1 MLKGKSI
8 LVAMFL
14 LALFAVSAV
23 SAADNATEDIADV
36 GETLPDEVI
45 SVEETQVTGQA
56 NDDETI
62 GETDDGTFTALQQKI
77 NGASVNATITLSN
90 NYTYDSGFNT
100 EGISINKDL
109 TIDGRGYT
117 IDGDKK
123 SRIFKVID
131 CNVVFKNITFINGHA
146 DVGGAM
152 WGGSA
157 VNCDFNGN
165 YADYGGAMMGGSAD
179 TCVFKDNTP
188 DDYSST
194 KVFGPS
200 LSVENYTSYYNS
212 GDKLVFNL
220 STHSGMR
227 VTNRNITIDIFTSD
241 SYYVYTYYSLS
252 DGWVVPLVP
261 GRYIASCKATDFDM
275 EPVTATLTIKPINL
289 TAAYTVSALDD
300 GFSVNITVS
309 TDPAIN
315 DNLTVRFNGKEY
327 SVEAING
334 TASFTSDKVY
344 SGNYSTEVFYAGS
357 DIYFNSSTEITA
369 VVKSANVT
377 MLGTFTHYYYNDDM
391 GSDSEKGISK
401 VQVVDADGNPIKN
414 GVVTITF
421 GDMYKLKVKTGSDGV
436 AEFTK
441 AYMPGTY
448 SVSVQYNNKTTKLG
462 NLVLK
467 SVVSLPKL
475 SKVSKSAKATT
486 IKITLKGT
494 GPIKGKTVIVTFMK
508 KQYTIKTDKNGVAQ
522 FKVTQSMVSKLITG
536 KTYKIRAT
544 YRMDSV
550 AQGIQIL
557 K

>member
-1 MLKGKSI
+1 VNCTFIGNH
-8 LVAMFL
+8 A
-14 LALFAVSAV
+14 
-23 SAADNATEDIADV
+23 N
-36 GETLPDEVI
+36 
-45 SVEETQVTGQA
+45 TGGGA
-56 NDDETI
+56 I
-62 GETDDGTFTALQQKI
+62 W
-77 NGASVNATITLSN
+77 NGLIM
-90 NYTYDSGFNT
+90 
-100 EGISINKDL
+100 
-109 TIDGRGYT
+109 
-117 IDGDKK
+117 
-123 SRIFKVID
+123 D
-131 CNVVFKNITFINGHA
+131 CTFINNYVINEPDGPL
-146 DVGGAM
+146 GGAM
-152 WGGSA
+152 FKGSAVNCTFIGNHADGRESSGGAMSAGSAVNCTFINNSAERGGAIGGASA
-157 VNCDFNGN
+157 VNCDFYGN
-165 YADYGGAMMGGSAD
+165 SAIRYGVMHGNSAD
-179 TCVFKDNTP
+179 TCVCKDNTP
-188 DDYSST
+188 NDYASYVT
-194 KVFGPS
+194 IYGPS
-200 LSVENYTSYYNS
+200 LSVEDYTSFYNS
-212 GDKLVFNL
+212 GDKLLFNL

-241 SYYVYTYYSLS
+241 GYYFGTYYSLS

-275 EPVTATLTIKPINL
+275 EPVTATLTIKPVNL

-344 SGNYSTEVFYAGS
+344 SNDY
-357 DIYFNSSTEITA
+357 NTEILYPGSGYYNINVA
-369 VVKSANVT
+369 VKPTNVT
-377 MLGTFTHYYYNDDM
+377 QLNNFTYYYYNDDM

-448 SVSVQYNNKTTKLG
+448 SVSVQYDNKTTKLG